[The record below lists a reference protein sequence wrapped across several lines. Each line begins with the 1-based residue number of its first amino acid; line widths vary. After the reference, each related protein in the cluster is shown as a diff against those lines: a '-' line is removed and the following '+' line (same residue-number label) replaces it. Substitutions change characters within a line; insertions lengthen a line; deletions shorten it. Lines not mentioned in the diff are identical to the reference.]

1 MYFRMPYMK
10 LYMMD
15 LFIVMKI
22 GFVLRRMF
30 ALRRS
35 TYVIAIKFYVSLWYS
50 VFLVNYIKIN
60 GIWKE

>member
-1 MYFRMPYMK
+1 MYFRMSYMK

-22 GFVLRRMF
+22 GFV
-30 ALRRS
+30 LRRS

-50 VFLVNYIKIN
+50 VFLVNNIKIN